1 MSGVIYY
8 IILVRRQ
15 TINFLSEIVKNHCVA
30 LDISFEK
37 KNSEHDDKQRQLIT
51 NRRLN
56 LTIVTVHKAQAATY
70 GTQKL

>member
-8 IILVRRQ
+8 IILVQRQ

-37 KNSEHDDKQRQLIT
+37 KIANMTT
-51 NRRLN
+51 N
-56 LTIVTVHKAQAATY
+56 KDS
-70 GTQKL
+70 